1 MRRYKGIDAGRL
13 MFACFIPLLHIP
25 LPHIFGVEV
34 IQQYIARLGVPHFY
48 AVSGMFLSKSLP
60 ERPQLKYADAML
72 QRSRG
77 YCVYGWRYTRLSC
90 CYVLN
95 FLCGRCCS

>member
-34 IQQYIARLGVPHFY
+34 IQQYIARLGVPYFY

-60 ERPQLKYADAML
+60 ERPQLKYADTML
-72 QRSRG
+72 QRRTKIIKAS
-77 YCVYGWRYTRLSC
+77 VLTNDLWR
-90 CYVLN
+90 
-95 FLCGRCCS
+95 FRCEKAAVCDV